1 MTTFTP
7 NEQSLLLQLP
17 DKVQCIL
24 RDYPSVAQSYLNE
37 CTLPVFSR
45 DHQFDLFEVYYD
57 CAELPAL
64 VIKNSALTSN
74 QRAPEVAPTIIEMM
88 GDQGVVFIQVGD
100 SVILNRIPGN
110 VPEINSVVVQV

>member
-1 MTTFTP
+1 MITFTQ
-7 NEQSLLLQLP
+7 NEQNLLLQLP

-24 RDYPSVAQSYLNE
+24 RDHPSVAENYLKE
-37 CTLPVFSR
+37 CTLPDFPK

-57 CAELPAL
+57 CADLPAL

-74 QRAPEVAPTIIEMM
+74 RRAPEATPNIIEMM